1 VEIWQSSC
9 WYPNEHET
17 GEYTLKQKKD
27 VQQGTL
33 ALMVLKTLDVLGP
46 LHGYGIARR
55 IEQISGTLLSV
66 NQGTLYPLVLRLEQ
80 EGAIASDWGASEN
93 NRRARFYRLTC
104 EGRKLLEAE
113 KREWEQ
119 TTAIIAHFFEVKAED
134 LA

>member
-1 VEIWQSSC
+1 M
-9 WYPNEHET
+9 
-17 GEYTLKQKKD
+17 KQKKD

-33 ALMVLKTLDVLGP
+33 ALMVLRTLDVLGP

-80 EGAIASDWGASEN
+80 EGAIASDWGTSEN
-93 NRRARFYRLTC
+93 NRRARFYRLTRA
-104 EGRKLLEAE
+104 GRKLLEAE